1 MQSHDTRELKDWV
14 FRTFESMKAVRQKT
28 EQARWDAYAMMGF
41 RTQDTKARNQLIT
54 PTKLYSARHK
64 IFLQTMV
71 NGIMANLISPNIKWF
86 KFDTRGINGEKADD
100 LPGAAVWMEDCES
113 REMQHFND
121 SYFYSETKLAV
132 KDALI
137 GGTSFEIV
145 YDDARNGRIIH
156 DTLDPQ
162 DCWIDENDAHMVD
175 TLVHD
180 FTMTVH
186 QCVDKFGYDKLPQK
200 VRQLYDDKAYN
211 KDVELLH
218 MIIPKDHIPADV
230 RPNGIPVAKPVASI
244 WICVDADE
252 VFQVGGYSTLP
263 FAIHRWERDDAT
275 PYGIGLVMRIM
286 PNLFEYQKLYR
297 LYGVGVER
305 QVNPVIYAPQALK
318 GKFDYRPGAINY
330 GNPQTDGAPVPI
342 NTVIDVQHAAERIM
356 QLEASLQQI
365 FYNDLFS
372 MLAAQDSVQRTKY
385 EVQRIEGR
393 RLMLLSGIIGNM
405 QVEKI
410 NPLVKATLD
419 IMMRN
424 GQTLPIPQSMIQ
436 KTIATDIFPVS
447 VELNGLLAQ
456 NLKAYQQTIGLED
469 GISAI
474 ALMGK
479 IYPQCF
485 VNFDF
490 DEIARQ
496 YAIAKGLPK
505 DCLYDKVKVMEIK
518 RQMLAQQQALSN
530 QQQALNSS
538 QVAKNLEGV
547 NLDSMIE
554 QSLGNYQSPAG
565 GLQR

>member
-1 MQSHDTRELKDWV
+1 MKDYAELKDWV
-14 FRTFESMKAVRQKT
+14 IKTFEDMKRIRAKT
-28 EQARWDAYAMMGF
+28 EQARWDAYAMMAF
-41 RTQDTKARNQLIT
+41 RTQGTKSRNQLIQ
-54 PTKLYSARHK
+54 PIHLDSSKPIIY
-64 IFLQTMV
+64 LQTMV

-86 KFDTRGINGEKADD
+86 KFDTRGKHGEKADD
-100 LPGAAVWMEDCES
+100 IPGAAVWMEDCES

-132 KDALI
+132 KDALV

-145 YDDARNGRIIH
+145 YDDAANGRIIH

-162 DCWIDENDAHMVD
+162 DCWIDEDDAHVVD

-200 VRQLYDDKAYN
+200 IRQLYDEKAYS
-211 KDVELLH
+211 KDVELLQ
-218 MIIPKDHIPADV
+218 MIIPKDHIPAEV
-230 RPNGIPVAKPVASI
+230 RPEGIPFAKPIASI
-244 WICVDADE
+244 WLCVDADE
-252 VFQVGGYSTLP
+252 IFQVGGFFSMP
-263 FAIHRWERDDAT
+263 FAVHRWERDDAS
-275 PYGIGLVMRIM
+275 PYGIGLVMQIM
-286 PNLFEYQKLYR
+286 ANLAAYQKFYR
-297 LYGVGVER
+297 LHGKGVER
-305 QVNPVIYAPQALK
+305 QVDPTIYAPIALK
-318 GKFDYRPGAINY
+318 GKFDYRPGVINY
-330 GNPQTDGAPVPI
+330 GNPQTDGTPVPV
-342 NTVIDVQHAAERIM
+342 NTVIDLNHS
-356 QLEASLQQI
+356 LETITRMETDLQQM

-372 MLAAQDSVQRTKY
+372 MLAAEDSVQRTKY

-410 NPLVKATLD
+410 NPLVKSTLD

-424 GQTLPIPQSMIQ
+424 GWALPVPDAMKE
-436 KTIATDIFPVS
+436 KTVADEFFPVT

-479 IYPQCF
+479 IYPQSF

-505 DCLYDKVKVMEIK
+505 DCLYDKVRVSEIK
-518 RQMLAQQQALSN
+518 RQILAQQQALAS
-530 QQQALNSS
+530 QQQALNGS

-547 NLDSMIE
+547 NLDPMIE
-554 QSLGNYQSPAG
+554 RSLGNYPGARG
-565 GLQR
+565 GMQ